1 MIFLI
6 SFVDIQEGVWNA
18 ISKITKYTVV
28 DYIEFDSIDPPLIRL
43 GNIYF
48 DDDSVKNNEG
58 VKAQVY
64 VNIYSTYSGK
74 KEILDMM
81 DEVNKAMEEVIV
93 DGHQVRI
100 KQGSSRLF
108 VDKDR
113 FSSIFQRMDRN
124 NNKFYHAV
132 LVYDLYIN

>member
-1 MIFLI
+1 MSLI
-6 SFVDIQEGVWNA
+6 SFVDIQDGVWKA

-93 DGHQVRI
+93 DGHQVRV

>member
-1 MIFLI
+1 MSLI

-58 VKAQVY
+58 IKAQVY

-81 DEVNKAMEEVIV
+81 DEVNKAMKDVIV

>member
-81 DEVNKAMEEVIV
+81 DEVNKAMEDVIV

>member
-1 MIFLI
+1 MI
-6 SFVDIQEGVWNA
+6 SFVGIQDGVWRA

-58 VKAQVY
+58 IKAQVY

>member
-6 SFVDIQEGVWNA
+6 SFVDIQDGVWKA

-81 DEVNKAMEEVIV
+81 DEVNKAMKDVSV

>member
-6 SFVDIQEGVWNA
+6 SFVDIQNGVWKA

>member
-1 MIFLI
+1 MFLI

-81 DEVNKAMEEVIV
+81 DEVNKAMKEVIV

>member
-1 MIFLI
+1 MSLI
-6 SFVDIQEGVWNA
+6 SFVNIQDGVWKA

-58 VKAQVY
+58 IKAQVY

>member
-1 MIFLI
+1 MI

-81 DEVNKAMEEVIV
+81 DEVNKAMKEVIV

>member
-1 MIFLI
+1 MI
-6 SFVDIQEGVWNA
+6 SFVDIQDGVWKA

-28 DYIEFDSIDPPLIRL
+28 DYIEFDSINPPLIRL

-81 DEVNKAMEEVIV
+81 DEVNKAMKDVIV

>member
-1 MIFLI
+1 MI
-6 SFVDIQEGVWNA
+6 SFVDIQDGVWKA

-81 DEVNKAMEEVIV
+81 DEVNKAMKDVSV

>member
-1 MIFLI
+1 MI
-6 SFVDIQEGVWNA
+6 SFVDIQEGVWKA

-58 VKAQVY
+58 IKAQVY